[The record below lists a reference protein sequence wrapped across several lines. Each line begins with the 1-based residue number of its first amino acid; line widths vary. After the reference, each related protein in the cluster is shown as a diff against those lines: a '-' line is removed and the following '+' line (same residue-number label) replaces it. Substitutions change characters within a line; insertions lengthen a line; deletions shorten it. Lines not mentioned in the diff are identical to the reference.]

1 MSEIGGIKLDGP
13 FLSAPLAGVTDSVM
27 RGLNRAMGAGLVYS
41 EMISGKGLIYN
52 NKNTEELL
60 KITEEE
66 KPVAYQIFGS
76 DAEIMAETAE
86 RLNYGENAIL
96 DINMGC
102 PVPKIVKNG
111 DGSAL
116 LKTPRK
122 IYDIVSAVVEASTKP
137 VTVKIRTGWNDRS
150 KNCLEVAKIIE
161 NAGASAITV
170 HGRTR
175 EQYYSGKAD
184 WQAIKEIKET
194 VKIPVI
200 GNGDVFSGEDARKMM
215 EFTGCDM
222 VMIGRGMLG
231 NPWIFRQCLELYN
244 REYDGGRTSQ
254 YPREVSLQEKAAM
267 MKKHLQ
273 LSVEAKGEARAVKE
287 MRKHI
292 AWYTKGMKDSSIFR
306 NQLNQMEK
314 SQDVLDKIDEFV
326 RHLEN

>member
-1 MSEIGGIKLDGP
+1 M
-13 FLSAPLAGVTDSVM
+13 
-27 RGLNRAMGAGLVYS
+27 
-41 EMISGKGLIYN
+41 
-52 NKNTEELL
+52 
-60 KITEEE
+60 
-66 KPVAYQIFGS
+66 
-76 DAEIMAETAE
+76 
-86 RLNYGENAIL
+86 

-244 REYDGGRTSQ
+244 RGYDGGRTSQ

>member
-27 RGLNRAMGAGLVYS
+27 RRLNRAMGAALVYS

-200 GNGDVFSGEDARKMM
+200 GNGDVF
-215 EFTGCDM
+215 
-222 VMIGRGMLG
+222 
-231 NPWIFRQCLELYN
+231 P
-244 REYDGGRTSQ
+244 
-254 YPREVSLQEKAAM
+254 
-267 MKKHLQ
+267 
-273 LSVEAKGEARAVKE
+273 
-287 MRKHI
+287 
-292 AWYTKGMKDSSIFR
+292 
-306 NQLNQMEK
+306 
-314 SQDVLDKIDEFV
+314 V
-326 RHLEN
+326 RMPGK